1 MGQDHEQLREQLHE
15 RLKKQ
20 MKALFDIDD
29 ISGFELMSTIQRVA
43 HISEMLECQSTD
55 EVELSGPRWR
65 LMLRLL
71 FEEQMGSPEG
81 ITPTVLSHSQR
92 VSKNTIS
99 ALLRGLEEQGLI
111 QRNLDPKDL
120 RVFRIQ
126 LTPAGRNLIMATAP
140 GWVNDLNQMV
150 SVFTPQER
158 EQLFALLNKLQH
170 NLMAQ
175 VRATEKEPKEN

>member
-1 MGQDHEQLREQLHE
+1 
-15 RLKKQ
+15 
-20 MKALFDIDD
+20 
-29 ISGFELMSTIQRVA
+29 
-43 HISEMLECQSTD
+43 
-55 EVELSGPRWR
+55 
-65 LMLRLL
+65 MLRLL

-126 LTPAGRNLIMATAP
+126 LTPTGRNLIMATAP

-150 SVFTPQER
+150 SGLTPQER
-158 EQLFALLNKLQH
+158 EQLFTLVNKLQH
-170 NLMAQ
+170 SLMSR
-175 VRATEKEPKEN
+175 VRAPEKEPKEN